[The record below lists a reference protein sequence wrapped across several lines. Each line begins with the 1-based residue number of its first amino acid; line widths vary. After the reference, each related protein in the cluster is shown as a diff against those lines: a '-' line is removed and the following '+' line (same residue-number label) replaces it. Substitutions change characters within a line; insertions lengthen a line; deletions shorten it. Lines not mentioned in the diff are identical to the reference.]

1 MFHNL
6 IWWVWRSW
14 LSRQIVALE
23 AEGSNPSTH
32 PSLTGNFFLSG
43 FIGPSPSG
51 KAQDFDS
58 CSRQFESGWPS
69 FGILAQVVEHLTFN
83 QVVRGSSP
91 RCLSNDMVCK
101 DHQKKSSSTTF
112 FCGVKLPLFTSPFDI
127 ILSLNVTQN
136 AVPEKL
142 LGTLKVFVHSVFNL
156 VFS

>member
-1 MFHNL
+1 MK
-6 IWWVWRSW
+6 
-14 LSRQIVALE
+14 
-23 AEGSNPSTH
+23 GD
-32 PSLTGNFFLSG
+32 
-43 FIGPSPSG
+43 GPSPSG

-112 FCGVKLPLFTSPFDI
+112 FCGVKLPLFTSLIDI
-127 ILSLNVTQN
+127 ILSLCVTQY
-136 AVPEKL
+136 AASKKL
-142 LGTLKVFVHSVFNL
+142 LGLLIFFVYSVFNL

>member
-1 MFHNL
+1 MVGMAKLVIAPDCGSGGRGFESL
-6 IWWVWRSW
+6 YSPFPYREFFFYLE
-14 LSRQIVALE
+14 LS
-23 AEGSNPSTH
+23 SD
-32 PSLTGNFFLSG
+32 
-43 FIGPSPSG
+43 IGPSPSG

-101 DHQKKSSSTTF
+101 DHKKKSSSTTF
-112 FCGVKLPLFTSPFDI
+112 FCGVKLPLFTSSIDI
-127 ILSLNVTQN
+127 ILSFYVTQYT
-136 AVPEKL
+136 ASKKL
-142 LGTLKVFVHSVFNL
+142 LGLLKIFVYSVFNL